1 MRKATKS
8 NQHLALLFAIFL
20 AIFSTG
26 LVIAHQCNSTS
37 SNPVSTQHHHSD
49 AVSGSTVANNPLNV
63 LSNSSERLIDSGCVA
78 LFIVVLLLGRKYLD
92 LRAPMSRLHRFVNS
106 IRDSS
111 VIYRPQVF
119 QLALSRPQLGVIRI

>member
-1 MRKATKS
+1 MRSATKS

-49 AVSGSTVANNPLNV
+49 ALSGSSVASNPLNV
-63 LSNSSERLIDSGCVA
+63 LSDSNERLIDSGCVA

-92 LRAPMSRLHRFVNS
+92 LRAPRSPLHRFVNS
-106 IRDSS
+106 VRVSA

>member
-1 MRKATKS
+1 MRSANKS

-26 LVIAHQCNSTS
+26 MVIAHQCNSTS

-49 AVSGSTVANNPLNV
+49 AVSGSTVASNSLNIA
-63 LSNSSERLIDSGCVA
+63 SNSSERLIDSGCAA

-92 LRAPMSRLHRFVNS
+92 LRAPRSRVHCFVNS
-106 IRDSS
+106 VRESAA
-111 VIYRPQVF
+111 IYRPQVF